1 MYFEYSLGYG
11 QCWPVDPL
19 FPEGEGAGSEGLHR
33 FSGEYAA
40 ARVEAGCRKAQAGIV
55 PCDEYQDEQ
64 NNWCTEQD
72 GFGGSAP
79 YTCGFSGS
87 Q

>member
-33 FSGEYAA
+33 FSGEYAT

-64 NNWCTEQD
+64 NNWCTE
-72 GFGGSAP
+72 
-79 YTCGFSGS
+79 
-87 Q
+87 